1 MAGGAP
7 PTRRIHGDGRDV
19 TPDDSAPLLALAVAD
34 RGLCPPRLAP
44 LRTAVVVA
52 ALGTD
57 LALSVITAMV
67 LLAGSPPVGG
77 GGRIALVAAV
87 QPAARW
93 LSGALRPALGLRPCR
108 IDVTILLPFLLL
120 LGLSSILASAG
131 ILPPV
136 SPASSALL
144 LGSAALAA
152 AGHHA
157 IPGLVRRSPAWRQR
171 AIPLLLPENGAGVRA
186 FRRSLRASFYC
197 GYRALDAGKGGDT
210 THAINNHA
218 KAACVHHPSKY
229 GVPIAAPPLRPGYL
243 YGARWIADLPGAG
256 ILLVDPLPAAG
267 INGSWKRF
275 TDILGALVL
284 LAVSLP
290 LLLLTAAIIATTS
303 GRPIFH
309 RHARVTR
316 SHKIFT
322 INKFRTMHPDAE
334 PCGPVWS
341 SPDDPRRTRLGRI
354 LRHLWIDELP
364 QLINVLR
371 GDMSLVGPRP
381 ERPEFTQEFEK
392 ILPKYVMRHTV
403 RAGLTGLAQV
413 SGFAGSTSIRRR
425 LARDL
430 HYIRR
435 WTPWCDLA
443 LLATTLFRLFV
454 RPRVTTRR
462 FVPGRGD
469 PIP

>member
-1 MAGGAP
+1 MP

-44 LRTAVVVA
+44 LRTAVVAA

-57 LALSVITAMV
+57 LALSIVTALA
-67 LLAGSPPVGG
+67 LLAGSPPGGG
-77 GGRIALVAAV
+77 GGRLVLVAAV

-93 LSGALRPALGLRPCR
+93 LAGTLRPAFGRRPCSM
-108 IDVTILLPFLLL
+108 DVTILLPFLLL
-120 LGLSSILASAG
+120 LGLSAILASAG
-131 ILPPV
+131 LLPPV
-136 SPASSALL
+136 SPASSVLL

-152 AGHHA
+152 AWHHA
-157 IPGLVRRSPAWRQR
+157 IPGLVRRSPAWRR
-171 AIPLLLPENGAGVRA
+171 RSIPLVLPENGAGVRA

-197 GYRALDAGKGGDT
+197 GYRALDEGGGGDA
-210 THAINNHA
+210 THAINNHSEH
-218 KAACVHHPSKY
+218 ACVPSLSKS
-229 GVPIAAPPLRPGYL
+229 GVPMAAPRLRPGHR
-243 YGARWIADLPGAG
+243 YGARWIADLPGSG
-256 ILLVDPLPAAG
+256 VLLVDPVPAPG
-267 INGSWKRF
+267 INGPWKRA

-290 LLLLTAAIIATTS
+290 LFLLTAAVIAATS

-316 SHKIFT
+316 GHKTFT
-322 INKFRTMHPDAE
+322 INKFRTMRPDAE

-341 SPDDPRRTRLGRI
+341 SPDDPRRTRIGRI

-435 WTPWCDLA
+435 WTPWYDLA
-443 LLATTLFRLFV
+443 LLAATMFRLFV
-454 RPRVTTRR
+454 RPRVKTQR